1 MLRATAAAFDGIERE
16 EEEDNEG
23 ISSLSLRLPNELRVK
38 MGDVV
43 VTQEK

>member
-1 MLRATAAAFDGIERE
+1 MLRATAAAFDGIER